1 MENSAFLPPDYEAPA
16 MGGNYAKISLG
27 ENRFRICSKPILG
40 WVGWKDKKPYRFPY
54 NKKPDTQFDQPLKH
68 FWAFVVWDYSDNS
81 LKILEVSQAT
91 VQSGITDL
99 ARSEDWG
106 APYEYDIKI
115 TKSGTDKNTKYS
127 VQPTPKKE
135 VSEEVYKATLD
146 KPIWL
151 DALFM
156 KDGDPFKA
164 DNPHTT
170 AIELSD
176 LPF

>member
-1 MENSAFLPPDYEAPA
+1 MDNSFLPPDYETPVSNV
-16 MGGNYAKISLG
+16 NYAKIGLG

-40 WVGWKDKKPYRFPY
+40 WVGWKDKKPYRFPFA
-54 NKKPDTQFDQPLKH
+54 KKPEQTFDQPVKH
-68 FWAFVVWDYSDNS
+68 FWAFVVWDYSDKS
-81 LKILEVSQAT
+81 LKILEVTQAT
-91 VQSGITDL
+91 VQSSIADI

-106 APYEYDIKI
+106 NPWEYDVKI
-115 TKSGTDKNTKYS
+115 VKTGQDKNTKYS
-127 VQPTPKKE
+127 VLPCPKGK

-156 KDGDPFKA
+156 KEGDPFKA

-170 AIELSD
+170 AIELTD